1 MTTLLFANNIKT
13 TLSAP
18 ITTTS
23 TTIIVSSGTGM
34 PVPTTG
40 QTFLVTFVDASTGL
54 LYEIASCTT
63 RSGNTLTVV
72 RGKEGT
78 TPLNWNAGDTVAMFP
93 TAGTMQNFAQISGA
107 AFTGAVSATT
117 LTASG
122 LLTANTAYLP
132 GGSIQVGANSPSAN
146 TLFRYDAT
154 LSTNYGVN
162 YYPIAKGD
170 SGTYAL
176 SITGNSATAT
186 LATTATTAN
195 ALNAGNS
202 YAVTG
207 LTSTGGISING
218 GGLTVNSGNSLLY
231 TDVVAS
237 INTGNL
243 YVGGSSGTYAVYNK
257 LGYLQRN
264 GGAAEYIV
272 TNNNGTY
279 GINITGN
286 SNTANSATNAT
297 NATNASY
304 STTQGLGNQSTLIAT
319 TAFANPGSSLAQS
332 GYTTLPNGLII
343 QTLAFGDFSW
353 EANVNRTFSLPL
365 NFPNAAFV
373 VMASTSNTD
382 YACPVNA
389 FFSSSSQVTVCINT
403 SGTSAA
409 QTFNLIAIGF

>member
-23 TTIIVSSGTGM
+23 TTITVSSGTGM

-40 QTFLVTFVDASTGL
+40 QTFLITFVDATTGL

-72 RGKEGT
+72 RGQEGT

-122 LLTANTAYLP
+122 LLTANSAYLP
-132 GGSIQVGANSPSAN
+132 GGVLQIGANSPNAN
-146 TLFRYDAT
+146 TIFKNDAT
-154 LSTNYGVN
+154 LSTNYGAN
-162 YYPIAKGD
+162 YYPIARGD
-170 SGTYAL
+170 GGTYAL
-176 SITGNSATAT
+176 NITGNSGTAT

-195 ALNAGNS
+195 ALN
-202 YAVTG
+202 
-207 LTSTGGISING
+207 TSNNYTVQNLQALNGVQING
-218 GGLTVNSGNSLLY
+218 GGLNVNSGNSNLY

-237 INTGNL
+237 INTGNF

-272 TNNNGTY
+272 TDNNGTY
-279 GINITGN
+279 NININGN

-304 STTQGLGNQSTLIAT
+304 STTQGIGNQSTLIAT

-332 GYTTLPNGLII
+332 GYTRLPNGLII
-343 QTLAFGDFSW
+343 QTLAYGDFSW
-353 EANVNRTFSLPL
+353 ENNVNRVFSLPL
-365 NFPNAAFV
+365 NFPNAPFV
-373 VMASTSNTD
+373 VMVSTSNTD

-389 FFSSSSQVTVCINT
+389 FFVSNSQVAVCINT
-403 SGTSAA
+403 SGFSSA
-409 QTFNLIAIGF
+409 QTFNLIAIGY